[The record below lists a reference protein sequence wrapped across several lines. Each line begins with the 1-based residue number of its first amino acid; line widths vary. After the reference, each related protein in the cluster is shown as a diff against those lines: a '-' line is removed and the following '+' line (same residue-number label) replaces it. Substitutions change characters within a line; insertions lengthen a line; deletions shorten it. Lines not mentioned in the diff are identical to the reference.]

1 MILKWGKWGNMKK
14 NKVGEKIAKAL
25 FIAIILIYFLG
36 PVFWLLLSSIQPEED
51 LREVPLKLIPKNFTL
66 DNFRAFFNKT
76 LREQM
81 HVPGVA
87 SEVSSSLLYS
97 TIIALLVTI
106 SNLAIAIPAAYT
118 FARFSSKSLSL
129 SYMVLLVCRTVPA
142 VAIIIPFYIIFR
154 AIGLVGNISS
164 VILAHSAFTLPFVL
178 WILQGFFAGI
188 PVEIEESA
196 ELDGCSR
203 FGVIVRVVLPISAP
217 GLISAAVFA
226 FMFSWNE
233 FFFSLI
239 LTGPSSIKTVTVVAA
254 FFSSDIMLK
263 YGIMNAASIV
273 AVIPPLVLA
282 LIFSSYLRKGLTTGA
297 VR

>member
-1 MILKWGKWGNMKK
+1 MKK
-14 NKVGEKIAKAL
+14 IIKTGKKISKVL
-25 FIAIILIYFLG
+25 FVAIILIYFLG
-36 PVFWLLLSSIQPEED
+36 PVFWLLLSSVQPEED
-51 LREVPLKLIPKNFTL
+51 LREVPLNLIPKNFTL
-66 DNFRAFFNKT
+66 DNFSAFFNKT
-76 LREQM
+76 IRDHL

-87 SEVSSSLLYS
+87 SEVVSSLLYS

-129 SYMVLLVCRTVPA
+129 CYMVLLVCRTIPA
-142 VAIIIPFYIIFR
+142 VAIVIPFYIIFR
-154 AIGLVGNISS
+154 AIGLLGNIFS
-164 VILAHSAFTLPFVL
+164 VVLAHSAFTLPFVL

-188 PVEIEESA
+188 PVEMEEAA

-203 FGVIVRVVLPISAP
+203 FGVIVRIILPVSAP
-217 GLISAAVFA
+217 GLIAAAIYA

-239 LTGPSSIKTVTVVAA
+239 LTGATSIKTVTVVAA
-254 FFSSDIMLK
+254 LFSSDIQLK
-263 YGIMNAASIV
+263 YGIMNAASVV
-273 AVIPPLVLA
+273 AVIPPLVLG
-282 LIFSSYLRKGLTTGA
+282 LIFSRYLRKGLTTGA

>member
-14 NKVGEKIAKAL
+14 IKAGEKIAKAL
-25 FIAIILIYFLG
+25 FVAIILIYFLG

-51 LREVPLKLIPKNFTL
+51 LRELPLRLIPKNFTL
-66 DNFRAFFNKT
+66 DNFRAFFDKT

-87 SEVSSSLLYS
+87 SEVGSSLLYS

-106 SNLAIAIPAAYT
+106 SNLTIAIPAAYT

-164 VILAHSAFTLPFVL
+164 VVLAHSAFTMPFVL
-178 WILQGFFAGI
+178 WILQGYFAGI

-196 ELDGCSR
+196 ELEGCSR
-203 FGVIVRVVLPISAP
+203 FGVIVRVILPISAP

-282 LIFSSYLRKGLTTGA
+282 LIFSSYLRKGLITGA